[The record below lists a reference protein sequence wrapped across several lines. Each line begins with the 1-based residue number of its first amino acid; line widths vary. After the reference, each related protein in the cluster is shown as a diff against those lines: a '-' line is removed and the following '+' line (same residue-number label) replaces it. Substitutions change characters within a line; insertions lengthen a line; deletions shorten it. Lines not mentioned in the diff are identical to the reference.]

1 METKITGTVNNV
13 IYYNEENYY
22 AIISLNINT
31 QDIKMAHLRDKLLS
45 RTLTVLCYVDR
56 KPILG
61 EEFVFTGEFITNRYG
76 LQFKAD
82 KFERLTE
89 RTLGGVI
96 AFLSSDLFPGIG

>member
-45 RTLTVLCYVDR
+45 
-56 KPILG
+56 
-61 EEFVFTGEFITNRYG
+61 
-76 LQFKAD
+76 
-82 KFERLTE
+82 
-89 RTLGGVI
+89 
-96 AFLSSDLFPGIG
+96 